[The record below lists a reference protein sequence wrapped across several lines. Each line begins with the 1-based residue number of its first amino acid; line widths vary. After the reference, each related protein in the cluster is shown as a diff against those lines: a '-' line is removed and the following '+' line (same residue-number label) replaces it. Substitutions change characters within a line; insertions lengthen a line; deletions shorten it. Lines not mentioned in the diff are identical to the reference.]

1 MNILII
7 LSELLSTVGLT
18 FLFFFLL
25 LSGLTRRELVQMYI
39 ERAKPS
45 QYFTVKIA
53 KIWKYLNIALLVIAS
68 IIFGCK
74 FTLKYNEVKARQN
87 APVVKQEIVIE
98 EPKIKMNEQ
107 VFYICLNAA
116 KGKDGLK
123 ATEINACKEAAT
135 IDLKPIED
143 NDKHTLSKRDMV
155 FY

>member
-53 KIWKYLNIALLVIAS
+53 KIWKYLNIALLVIAC

-107 VFYICLNAA
+107 VFYYCLNAA
-116 KGKDGLK
+116 KSKEGLK
-123 ATEINACKEAAT
+123 AAEINACKEAAT
-135 IDLKPIED
+135 ITLVPIED
-143 NDKHTLSKRDMV
+143 KDKYTLSKRDIV
-155 FY
+155 F

>member
-25 LSGLTRRELVQMYI
+25 LSGLTRRELVQLCI
-39 ERAKPS
+39 ERVKPS

-53 KIWKYLNIALLVIAS
+53 KIWKYLNIALLVIAC

-74 FTLKYNEVKARQN
+74 FALKYNEVKNRNNEPA
-87 APVVKQEIVIE
+87 VKEEVVIE

-143 NDKHTLSKRDMV
+143 NDKYTLSKRDMV

>member
-1 MNILII
+1 MNMLII
-7 LSELLSTVGLT
+7 LSELLSSVGLT

-25 LSGLTRRELVQMYI
+25 LSGLTRRELVQLCI
-39 ERAKPS
+39 ERVKPS

-53 KIWKYLNIALLVIAS
+53 KIWKYLNIALLVIAC

-74 FTLKYNEVKARQN
+74 FALKYNEVKNRNNEPA
-87 APVVKQEIVIE
+87 VKEEVVIE
-98 EPKIKMNEQ
+98 EPKIKMNER

-143 NDKHTLSKRDMV
+143 NDKYTLSKRDMV

>member
-1 MNILII
+1 MLII
-7 LSELLSTVGLT
+7 LSELLSSVGLT

-25 LSGLTRRELVQMYI
+25 LSGFTRRELIKMYI
-39 ERAKPS
+39 ERTKPS
-45 QYFTVKIA
+45 QYFTVKVA
-53 KIWKYLNIALLVIAS
+53 KVWKYLNIALLVIAC

-74 FTLKYNEVKARQN
+74 FALKYNEVKNRNNEPA
-87 APVVKQEIVIE
+87 VKEEVVIE

-116 KGKDGLK
+116 KGENGLK

>member
-1 MNILII
+1 MLII
-7 LSELLSTVGLT
+7 LSELLSSVGLT

-25 LSGLTRRELVQMYI
+25 LSGFTRRELIKMYI
-39 ERAKPS
+39 ERTKPS
-45 QYFTVKIA
+45 QYFTVKVA
-53 KIWKYLNIALLVIAS
+53 KVWKYLNIALLVIAC

-74 FTLKYNEVKARQN
+74 FALKYNEVKNRNNEPA
-87 APVVKQEIVIE
+87 VKEEVVIE

-107 VFYICLNAA
+107 VFYICLNAV